1 MTVLARLR
9 IPALVAS
16 FALLLVVAAAKAN
29 AAKPPL
35 GPSGWPG
42 ELTYQPSARA
52 VTILLFAA
60 YGLGA
65 LAVLAGLRAPRIG
78 GRWIGWVLLLAVV
91 AVLVSPIGSGDHTNY
106 AAYGRI
112 AIQGG
117 DPYTQSPAAW
127 NGGLDP
133 ITSSVQPPWR
143 ETPSIYGPIGT
154 ALMALSSAVGG
165 DDLRLTVTVWQIFV
179 VLAWLGMRALLLRL
193 ADASERTRGRV
204 DVLWT
209 FNPIVFGVLVLG
221 AHIDLIAAFFVVAAL
236 VVMREHPLPAG
247 MLVGAAAGTKLTY
260 AVVALGMIW
269 AWRTAVVSHPGWASR
284 ARELGPLAR
293 LWRPLRTPEAWF
305 QVRHLAA
312 GALLVLVPS
321 YLVAG
326 PRSFT
331 QLGAAGGSFS
341 YATPAAPLWRG
352 LRLLLPEWA
361 VATIVFVLAA
371 ASMIGL
377 AWLLLK
383 VAAKVSLGRRI
394 RDSTTR
400 RAVVVTWALSTA
412 YVLCAPY
419 SLPWYDA
426 LTWALLPLFLE
437 MAWDRVLVVRALAMA
452 LAYVPGRVLG
462 LSPGVEAFTLNFR
475 MNIAPVFTIATLL
488 LIVVIGVR
496 NLRPS
501 ARLPRPTRVPT
512 RPSPRSR
519 STGAQR
525 SGPPSRAPR
534 RRSR

>member
-1 MTVLARLR
+1 MLARLR
-9 IPALVAS
+9 IPALVVS
-16 FALLLVVAAAKAN
+16 FGLLLLVAAAKAN

-35 GPSGWPG
+35 GPAGWPG
-42 ELTYQPSARA
+42 ELTYQPSSRA
-52 VTILLFAA
+52 VTILLFAG

-78 GRWIGWVLLLAVV
+78 NRWLGWVLILAVV

-112 AIQGG
+112 AIHGG

-165 DDLRLTVTVWQIFV
+165 DDLRLTVTVWQAFV
-179 VLAWLGMRALLLRL
+179 VLAWLGMRALLFRL
-193 ADASERTRGRV
+193 ADGSERTRGRI

-209 FNPIVFGVLVLG
+209 FNPLVFGVLVLG
-221 AHIDLIAAFFVVAAL
+221 AHIDLIAACFVVAAL
-236 VVMREHPLPAG
+236 VVMRRHPLPAG
-247 MLVGAAAGTKLTY
+247 MLVGAAAGTKVTY
-260 AVVALGMIW
+260 GVVALGMIW
-269 AWRTAVVSHPGWASR
+269 AWRAAVVSHPGWAAR
-284 ARELGPLAR
+284 ARSLGPIGR
-293 LWRPLRTPEAWF
+293 LWQPLRTPEAWY
-305 QVRHLAA
+305 QVRMLAV

-326 PRSFT
+326 PRAFT

-341 YATPAAPLWRG
+341 YATPASPLWRG
-352 LRLLLPEWA
+352 LRHLLPEWA
-361 VATIVFVLAA
+361 VATVVFVLAA
-371 ASMIGL
+371 ASMIAL

-383 VAAKVSLGRRI
+383 VAAKVSLGRRV
-394 RDSTTR
+394 RDATTR
-400 RAVVVTWALSTA
+400 RALVVTWALSTA

-437 MAWDRVLVVRALAMA
+437 MAWDRVLVVRALAMT

-462 LSPGVEAFTLNFR
+462 LSPGVESFTLNFR
-475 MNIAPVFTIATLL
+475 SNIAPVFTTGALV
-488 LIVVIGVR
+488 LIVVVA
-496 NLRPS
+496 LRHL
-501 ARLPRPTRVPT
+501 RDRRPVITRPLRAPA

-519 STGAQR
+519 RPGAR
-525 SGPPSRAPR
+525 PIGPPSRAPR
-534 RRSR
+534 RRNR